1 MRRIDYDK
9 IWAIVGPM
17 SPAPIKLFRMGLRF
31 CSLNVLLCLMYFV
44 NSEDFHKFVSEVDQ
58 SGRECELNPEFAL
71 PKLIKVYQIHQLAHL
86 YILILIRR
94 KAGVSTR
101 HFLHYSVQT
110 DCGRKSSS
118 GVRRVSKFPKLNDIA
133 CCRRHDECVLQTWRA
148 SGYFPPFLLF
158 CAGFLLPPA
167 ASNQKKKLYSLYK
180 LLFSCSAIT
189 CDDGLNQLHLTK
201 PINKTFRDN

>member
-1 MRRIDYDK
+1 MTKFGRLL
-9 IWAIVGPM
+9 
-17 SPAPIKLFRMGLRF
+17 APPCRLLPLNGLEWGLRF
-31 CSLNVLLCLMYFV
+31 CSLVWVQCFTLFV
-44 NSEDFHKFVSEVDQ
+44 GGRYSCILSIHKFLSGEVDQ
-58 SGRECELNPEFAL
+58 SGREFKFNPEFAL

-148 SGYFPPFLLF
+148 SGYFPHFSCFVLVF
-158 CAGFLLPPA
+158 CSLLLPHQPP
-167 ASNQKKKLYSLYK
+167 NKFFVQIIFQLCGTYKKNSLI
-180 LLFSCSAIT
+180 AMT
-189 CDDGLNQLHLTK
+189 G
-201 PINKTFRDN
+201 